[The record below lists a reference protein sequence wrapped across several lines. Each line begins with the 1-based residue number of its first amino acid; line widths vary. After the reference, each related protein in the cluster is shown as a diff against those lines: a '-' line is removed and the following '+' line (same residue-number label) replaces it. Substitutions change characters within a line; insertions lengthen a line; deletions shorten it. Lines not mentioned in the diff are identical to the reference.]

1 MITNTLQEPRAA
13 AARPDRAWS
22 QLITDVEFDLASIDA
37 EIDDLGLE
45 TQAVET
51 VARVAEP
58 EGDQAASL
66 RRMMGEV
73 GGVREEKTKGRMP
86 VVQNHGLESPCH
98 ERNADRMATLQ
109 AARKAR
115 VVAIAS
121 GKGGVGKTNIAVNT
135 AIALARRGLRVTL
148 LDADLG
154 TANADVLC
162 GIMPSAR
169 LDHVLGPGGL
179 AVHDGARRSI
189 NDIVVDAPGGFK
201 LVPGSAGIG
210 RMADLNAGERRWLVS
225 ALVELAAQADVV
237 LIDAAAGVGQGVT
250 SLLHAADLSIVVTTP
265 EPTAIADAYALIK
278 CLMME
283 SDLPPNTEDD
293 RIALVVNQ
301 TREPLEAFATHARIA
316 GVCERFLGLRLPL
329 LGFVA
334 QDVRVGEAVRAQKPY
349 TILDPG
355 TMASRNTADLAV
367 AIINMLGIERPEI
380 AWKRLRPAR
389 QQGGQRMDRGVG
401 GLVRRLLGYSSQTAQ
416 TVQKDENPQHRLHSS
431 SENAEVPARRT

>member
-1 MITNTLQEPRAA
+1 MITNTLQEPRTVAV
-13 AARPDRAWS
+13 RPDRAWS

-45 TQAVET
+45 AEGVEE
-51 VARVAEP
+51 VVRVVEP
-58 EGDQAASL
+58 SGDQASSL
-66 RRMMGEV
+66 RRMMGHP
-73 GGVREEKTKGRMP
+73 EEETRNTGRTP
-86 VVQNHGLESPCH
+86 VPRMGPRHAFT
-98 ERNADRMATLQ
+98 ADRMATLQ

-115 VVAIAS
+115 IVAIAS

-179 AVHDGARRSI
+179 AMHDGAKRSI
-189 NDIVVDAPGGFK
+189 KDIVVNAPGGFK

-210 RMADLNAGERRWLVS
+210 RMADLSAGERRWLVS
-225 ALVELAAQADVV
+225 ALVELAAEADVV

-278 CLMME
+278 CLVME
-283 SDLPPNTEDD
+283 SDVPPSAEAD
-293 RIALVVNQ
+293 RIALIVNQ

-316 GVCERFLGLRLPL
+316 GVCERFLGLRLPM

-334 QDVRVGEAVRAQKPY
+334 QDVRVGEAVRAQKPF
-349 TILDPG
+349 TIMDPG
-355 TMASRNTADLAV
+355 TMASKNTADLAV
-367 AIINMLGIERPEI
+367 AIINFLGIERPET
-380 AWKRLRPAR
+380 AWKRLRPR
-389 QQGGQRMDRGVG
+389 DRGVDRGVG
-401 GLVRRLLGYSSQTAQ
+401 GLVRRLLGYPLQTAQ
-416 TVQKDENPQHRLHSS
+416 TVAKDVNP
-431 SENAEVPARRT
+431 

>member
-1 MITNTLQEPRAA
+1 MIPTTVHGAKQF

-37 EIDDLGLE
+37 EIDDLGFEGEVVDEMVSRL
-45 TQAVET
+45 AM
-51 VARVAEP
+51 P
-58 EGDQAASL
+58 EADQASSL
-66 RRMMGEV
+66 RRMMG
-73 GGVREEKTKGRMP
+73 GGEARGASEAKHAG
-86 VVQNHGLESPCH
+86 ESPVPRTGPRH
-98 ERNADRMATLQ
+98 AFSADRIATLQ
-109 AARKAR
+109 AARRAR

-162 GIMPSAR
+162 GIMPAAR

-179 AVHDGARRSI
+179 AVHDGAKRSI
-189 NDIVVDAPGGFK
+189 RDIVVDAPGGFK

-225 ALVELAAQADVV
+225 ALVELAAEADVV

-250 SLLHAADLSIVVTTP
+250 SLLHAADLAIVVTTP

-278 CLMME
+278 CLVME
-283 SDLPPNTEDD
+283 QDQPPSTEED

-316 GVCERFLGLRLPL
+316 GVCERFLGLRLPM

-334 QDVRVGEAVRAQKPY
+334 QDVRVAEAVRAQKPFM
-349 TILDPG
+349 IMDPG
-355 TMASRNTADLAV
+355 AIGSRNIADLAV

-380 AWKRLRPAR
+380 TRKRLPPRAT
-389 QQGGQRMDRGVG
+389 GADRGMG
-401 GLVRRLLGYSSQTAQ
+401 GLVRRLLG
-416 TVQKDENPQHRLHSS
+416 L
-431 SENAEVPARRT
+431 

>member
-1 MITNTLQEPRAA
+1 MIPTTLQAA
-13 AARPDRAWS
+13 KPSAARPDRAWS

-37 EIDDLGLE
+37 EIDDLGYE
-45 TQAVET
+45 TEAVEE
-51 VARVAEP
+51 VVSRVAMP
-58 EGDQAASL
+58 EADQASSL
-66 RRMMGEV
+66 RRMMG
-73 GGVREEKTKGRMP
+73 GGEIASGGAAVAAPRQSAPVRPR
-86 VVQNHGLESPCH
+86 HGFS
-98 ERNADRMATLQ
+98 ADRMATLQ

-179 AVHDGARRSI
+179 AMHDGAKRSI

-210 RMADLNAGERRWLVS
+210 RMADLSAGERRWLVS
-225 ALVELAAQADVV
+225 ALVELAAEADVV

-250 SLLHAADLSIVVTTP
+250 SLLHAADLAIVVTTP

-278 CLMME
+278 CLVME
-283 SDLPPNTEDD
+283 QDQPPSTEDD

-316 GVCERFLGLRLPL
+316 GVCERFLGLRLPM

-334 QDVRVGEAVRAQKPY
+334 QDVRVAEAVRAQKPF
-349 TILDPG
+349 TIMDPG
-355 TMASRNTADLAV
+355 TPASRNTADLAV
-367 AIINMLGIERPEI
+367 SIINMLGIERPEI
-380 AWKRLRPAR
+380 ARKRLRPRAA
-389 QQGGQRMDRGVG
+389 GPDRGMG
-401 GLVRRLLGYSSQTAQ
+401 GLVRRLLGF
-416 TVQKDENPQHRLHSS
+416 
-431 SENAEVPARRT
+431 

>member
-1 MITNTLQEPRAA
+1 MIASTLHEPRTVAT
-13 AARPDRAWS
+13 RPDRAWS

-37 EIDDLGLE
+37 EIDDLELE
-45 TQAVET
+45 SEAVEV

-66 RRMMGEV
+66 RRMMGGV
-73 GGVREEKTKGRMP
+73 GGVREEKNTGRMP
-86 VVQNHGLESPCH
+86 VPRTQGLESPCH
-98 ERNADRMATLQ
+98 DRVAMLQ

-135 AIALARRGLRVTL
+135 AIALSRRGLRVTL

-189 NDIVVDAPGGFK
+189 NDIAVDAPGGFK

-225 ALVELAAQADVV
+225 ALVELAAEADVV

-250 SLLHAADLSIVVTTP
+250 SLLHVADLSIVVTTP

-283 SDLPPNTEDD
+283 SDVPPSTEED

-316 GVCERFLGLRLPL
+316 GVCERFLGLRLPM

-334 QDVRVGEAVRAQKPY
+334 QDVRVGEAVRAQKPFA
-349 TILDPG
+349 IMDPG

-367 AIINMLGIERPEI
+367 AIINFLGIERPEI
-380 AWKRLRPAR
+380 AWKRLRPR
-389 QQGGQRMDRGVG
+389 DQRVDRGVG
-401 GLVRRLLGYSSQTAQ
+401 GLVRRLLGYPSQ
-416 TVQKDENPQHRLHSS
+416 TVQTVAKDGNS
-431 SENAEVPARRT
+431 

>member
-1 MITNTLQEPRAA
+1 MTNTLEEPRAA

-45 TQAVET
+45 TGAIEV

-66 RRMMGEV
+66 RRMMGGV
-73 GGVREEKTKGRMP
+73 GGVREEKNTGRMP
-86 VVQNHGLESPCH
+86 VAGNHGLESPCH
-98 ERNADRMATLQ
+98 DRMATLQ

-179 AVHDGARRSI
+179 AAHDGARRSI

-278 CLMME
+278 CMVME
-283 SDLPPNTEDD
+283 SDVPPSTEED

-349 TILDPG
+349 TIMDPG
-355 TMASRNTADLAV
+355 TIASRNTADLAV

-380 AWKRLRPAR
+380 AWKRLRSAR
-389 QQGGQRMDRGVG
+389 QPGGQRMDRGVG
-401 GLVRRLLGYSSQTAQ
+401 GLVRRLLGYPSQTGQ
-416 TVQKDENPQHRLHSS
+416 TVENNGNP
-431 SENAEVPARRT
+431 

>member
-1 MITNTLQEPRAA
+1 MNNTLQEPRAA
-13 AARPDRAWS
+13 AARADRAWS

-37 EIDDLGLE
+37 EIDDLGME
-45 TQAVET
+45 TGAVEV
-51 VARVAEP
+51 VARVSEP

-66 RRMMGEV
+66 RRMMGGV
-73 GGVREEKTKGRMP
+73 GLSETREEKSTGRMP
-86 VVQNHGLESPCH
+86 VARNHGLESPWH
-98 ERNADRMATLQ
+98 DRMATLQ

-210 RMADLNAGERRWLVS
+210 RMADLNASERRWLVS

-278 CLMME
+278 CLVME
-283 SDLPPNTEDD
+283 SDVPPCTEED

-316 GVCERFLGLRLPL
+316 GVCERFLGLRLPM

-349 TILDPG
+349 TIMDPG

-367 AIINMLGIERPEI
+367 AIINMLRIERPEI

-389 QQGGQRMDRGVG
+389 QPGGQRMDRGVG
-401 GLVRRLLGYSSQTAQ
+401 GLVRRLLGHPSQTAQ
-416 TVQKDENPQHRLHSS
+416 TVAKDGNP
-431 SENAEVPARRT
+431 